1 MVDPGMDMAD
11 KSTPANGERRLAD
24 IIRKVKI
31 AAAEREDV
39 VVDIREA
46 DRVRLELL
54 ADELRP
60 VIDDVPRDV
69 DLFDFA
75 ISSGL
80 QPRFWI
86 DAVAHV
92 HMARD
97 RRTYRFVRDGRL
109 GRVLLAEASDIAPVA
124 DAVST
129 YIGQRLV
136 DRERFLSGDIEDV
149 RGGDARRPP
158 EDPDRGETAPPG
170 ENLPGMNLPPPR
182 QRPGSVFIVGLLWF
196 ILGCVAGAGI
206 LAAAF
211 RNGIDVFLR

>member
-149 RGGDARRPP
+149 RGGDARQPP
-158 EDPDRGETAPPG
+158 EDPDREETAPPG